1 MNAPSS
7 IPSPYHG
14 FVVVV
19 IAEAELESVLRDD
32 ILHAGAQGYTV
43 SEVRGRG
50 NRGLRD
56 DRLLLSNN
64 VRFEVLCDE
73 ATARHVLDTVLGRYG
88 RHYGIVAYAL
98 PTWTPPGAGSA
109 HRPPSHPSP

>member
-1 MNAPSS
+1 MSTPTAHPW
-7 IPSPYHG
+7 PHHG
-14 FVVVV
+14 VVVV
-19 IAEAELESVLRDD
+19 IIAEAELEPLLRDT
-32 ILHAGAQGYTV
+32 IMQAGASGYTV
-43 SEVRGRG
+43 AEVRGRG

-73 ATARHVLDTVLGRYG
+73 ATARSVLDTVLGRYG

-98 PTWTPPGAGSA
+98 PTWTPP
-109 HRPPSHPSP
+109 

>member
-1 MNAPSS
+1 MNTASVV
-7 IPSPYHG
+7 SPHQG
-14 FVVVV
+14 CVVVV
-19 IAEAELESVLRDD
+19 IAEAELED
-32 ILHAGAQGYTV
+32 ILCDTLLDAGAKGYTV

-73 ATARHVLDTVLGRYG
+73 ATARRVLDAVLGRYG
-88 RHYGIVAYAL
+88 QHYGIVAYAVS
-98 PTWTPPGAGSA
+98 TWVPG
-109 HRPPSHPSP
+109 

>member
-1 MNAPSS
+1 MNTAGCV
-7 IPSPYHG
+7 PSPHHG
-14 FVVVV
+14 VVVVV
-19 IAEAELESVLRDD
+19 IAEAELESVLCDD
-32 ILHAGAQGYTV
+32 ILAAGAKGYTV

-73 ATARHVLDTVLGRYG
+73 STARSVLDAVLGRYG

-98 PTWTPPGAGSA
+98 PTWTPP
-109 HRPPSHPSP
+109 

>member
-1 MNAPSS
+1 MNTPASD
-7 IPSPYHG
+7 PSPYRG
-14 FVVVV
+14 VVVVV

-32 ILHAGAQGYTV
+32 ILAAGARGYTV

-73 ATARHVLDTVLGRYG
+73 ATARCVLDAVLGHYG

-98 PTWTPPGAGSA
+98 PTWTPP
-109 HRPPSHPSP
+109 

>member
-1 MNAPSS
+1 MNAPGA

-32 ILHAGAQGYTV
+32 ILHAGAKGYTV

-73 ATARHVLDTVLGRYG
+73 ATARRVLETVLGRYG
-88 RHYGIVAYAL
+88 RHYGLVAYAL
-98 PTWTPPGAGSA
+98 PTWSPSDIGGANRPLTPA
-109 HRPPSHPSP
+109 RD

>member
-1 MNAPSS
+1 MNTPTSDPTPHRG
-7 IPSPYHG
+7 I
-14 FVVVV
+14 VVVV
-19 IAEAELESVLRDD
+19 IGEAELESVLCDA
-32 ILHAGAQGYTV
+32 ILAAGAKGYSV

-56 DRLLLSNN
+56 DRFLLSNN

-73 ATARHVLDTVLGRYG
+73 ATARRVLDTVLNRYG

-98 PTWTPPGAGSA
+98 SSWPGQ
-109 HRPPSHPSP
+109 